1 MFKNFDKN
9 TIIGALLIMTM
20 VMFYFNYSKNQME
33 KKVESEKLQKA
44 LRAKDTVSQAKV
56 STVNALESANGIK
69 NDSSQFATASISIPG
84 QDLILSNEL
93 ISLKVNTKG
102 AKIHSAQLKKHTSYE
117 EKLVELLSDKKTD
130 FDFTFSLPQGI
141 MSSKTIA
148 FQVINQSK
156 ESIELSSSQGLRVI
170 YTLAP
175 NSYKLSQKWI
185 LPSGKEN
192 KVSVNFST
200 QMNRQE
206 VNLSRERQLST
217 LKYMPQND
225 DVLKSLSTSSNETLD
240 MTAPLQWISFGQQFF
255 HTTIIPSQPFQ
266 KSILDVKFQET
277 DESYVKNYTVKSE
290 MIPTSDT
297 AAFDYFI
304 GPIDYKLLKKEGKE
318 LEQLV
323 PLSQDILIF
332 RWMKIFNIYLIIP
345 VFNFLSQFVS
355 NYGIIILLLT
365 IFIKVITAPL
375 SYKTYKSGVAMKILK
390 PELDKL
396 KAKFGDDQT
405 KLSQEQMKLYGEFGV
420 SPFGG
425 CLPMLLQMPILFAMF
440 SFFPSSIELRH
451 ESFLWATD
459 LSTYDSFVKLPFN
472 IPFYGAHIS
481 LFAML
486 SALTQIGMS
495 WYSQRLQPSSPQAE
509 QMKMLMYIMPIMFLF
524 MFNSFPAALTFYYF
538 LQNVLGMLQ
547 QWFFTTF
554 IIKEDK
560 IRAEMEL
567 AKKTPKKQGAFQK
580 KMAQMMEEAEKQK
593 KMQQNPNKK

>member
-44 LRAKDTVSQAKV
+44 LKAKDTVAQAKA
-56 STVNALESANGIK
+56 STVNALESVAGIK
-69 NDSSQFATASISIPG
+69 NGISQFAIASISIPG

-93 ISLKVNTKG
+93 ISLRVNTKG

-277 DESYVKNYTVKSE
+277 DDSYVKNYTVKSE

>member
-44 LRAKDTVSQAKV
+44 LRAKDTVSQATV

-277 DESYVKNYTVKSE
+277 DDSYVKNYTVKSE

>member
-9 TIIGALLIMTM
+9 TIIGALLIITM

-44 LRAKDTVSQAKV
+44 LRAKDIVSQAKV

-69 NDSSQFATASISIPG
+69 NDSSQFATASLSIPG

-509 QMKMLMYIMPIMFLF
+509 QMKMLMYIMPVMFLF

-538 LQNVLGMLQ
+538 LQNILGMLQ

-560 IRAEMEL
+560 IKAEMEL

>member
-9 TIIGALLIMTM
+9 TIIGALLIITM

-44 LRAKDTVSQAKV
+44 LRAKDIVSQAKV

-69 NDSSQFATASISIPG
+69 NDSSQFATASLSIPG

-170 YTLAP
+170 YTMAP

-192 KVSVNFST
+192 RVSVNFST

-509 QMKMLMYIMPIMFLF
+509 QMKMLMYIMPVMFLF

-560 IRAEMEL
+560 IKAEMEL

>member
-44 LRAKDTVSQAKV
+44 LRAKDTVSQATV

-206 VNLSRERQLST
+206 VNLGRERQLST

-225 DVLKSLSTSSNETLD
+225 DVLKSLSTTSNETLD

>member
-277 DESYVKNYTVKSE
+277 DDSYVKNYTVKSE

>member
-1 MFKNFDKN
+1 M
-9 TIIGALLIMTM
+9 
-20 VMFYFNYSKNQME
+20 
-33 KKVESEKLQKA
+33 
-44 LRAKDTVSQAKV
+44 
-56 STVNALESANGIK
+56 
-69 NDSSQFATASISIPG
+69 
-84 QDLILSNEL
+84 
-93 ISLKVNTKG
+93 
-102 AKIHSAQLKKHTSYE
+102 
-117 EKLVELLSDKKTD
+117 
-130 FDFTFSLPQGI
+130 
-141 MSSKTIA
+141 
-148 FQVINQSK
+148 
-156 ESIELSSSQGLRVI
+156 
-170 YTLAP
+170 
-175 NSYKLSQKWI
+175 
-185 LPSGKEN
+185 N
-192 KVSVNFST
+192 K
-200 QMNRQE
+200 QE
-206 VNLSRERQLST
+206 VNLVRERQLST
-217 LKYMPQND
+217 LKYMPEND
-225 DVLKSLSTSSNETLD
+225 DVLKSMSTTANETLD
-240 MTAPLQWISFGQQFF
+240 MTAPLRWISFGQQFF
-255 HTTIIPSQPFQ
+255 HATIMPSQPFQ
-266 KSILDVKFQET
+266 NSILDVKFQEA

-290 MIPTSDT
+290 MIPTGDT
-297 AAFDYFI
+297 ASFDYSI
-304 GPIDYKLLKKEGKE
+304 GPIDYKLLKKEGND

-345 VFNFLSQFVS
+345 VFNFLSQFIS
-355 NYGIIILLLT
+355 NYGVIILLLT

-451 ESFLWATD
+451 EPFLWATD
-459 LSTYDSFVKLPFN
+459 LSTFDTIVKLPFN
-472 IPFYGAHIS
+472 VPFYGAHVS

-486 SALTQIGMS
+486 SAFTQIGMS

-509 QMKMLMYIMPIMFLF
+509 QMKMLMYIMPVLFLF

-567 AKKTPKKQGAFQK
+567 SKKTPKKQGAFQK
-580 KMAQMMEEAEKQK
+580 KMSEMMVEAEKQK
-593 KMQQNPNKK
+593 KLQQNPNKK

>member
-1 MFKNFDKN
+1 
-9 TIIGALLIMTM
+9 
-20 VMFYFNYSKNQME
+20 
-33 KKVESEKLQKA
+33 
-44 LRAKDTVSQAKV
+44 
-56 STVNALESANGIK
+56 
-69 NDSSQFATASISIPG
+69 
-84 QDLILSNEL
+84 
-93 ISLKVNTKG
+93 
-102 AKIHSAQLKKHTSYE
+102 
-117 EKLVELLSDKKTD
+117 LSDKKTD

-240 MTAPLQWISFGQQFF
+240 MAAPLQWISFGQQFF

-509 QMKMLMYIMPIMFLF
+509 QMKMLMYIMPVMFLF

-560 IRAEMEL
+560 IKAEMEL

>member
-9 TIIGALLIMTM
+9 TIIGALLIITM

-44 LRAKDTVSQAKV
+44 LRAKDIVSQAKV
-56 STVNALESANGIK
+56 STVNALESANVIK
-69 NDSSQFATASISIPG
+69 NDSSQFATASLSIPG

-509 QMKMLMYIMPIMFLF
+509 QMKMLMYIMPVMFLF

-560 IRAEMEL
+560 IKAEMEL

>member
-9 TIIGALLIMTM
+9 TIIGALLIITM

-44 LRAKDTVSQAKV
+44 LRAKDIVSQAKV

-69 NDSSQFATASISIPG
+69 NDSSQFATASLSIPG

-170 YTLAP
+170 YTMAP

-192 KVSVNFST
+192 RVSVNFST

-509 QMKMLMYIMPIMFLF
+509 QMKMLMYIMPVMFLF

-538 LQNVLGMLQ
+538 LQNILGMLQ

-560 IRAEMEL
+560 IKAEMEL

>member
-9 TIIGALLIMTM
+9 TIIGALLIITM

-44 LRAKDTVSQAKV
+44 LRAKDIVSQAKV

-69 NDSSQFATASISIPG
+69 NDSSQFATASLSIPG

-509 QMKMLMYIMPIMFLF
+509 QMKMLMYIMPVMFLF

-560 IRAEMEL
+560 IKAEMEL

>member
-1 MFKNFDKN
+1 MFKNFDRN

-20 VMFYFNYSKNQME
+20 VMFYFNYSKKQME
-33 KKVESEKLQKA
+33 KKVENEKLQKA
-44 LRAKDTVSQAKV
+44 LKAKDTVAQDKT
-56 STVNALESANGIK
+56 STVDVLKSSDGK
-69 NDSSQFATASISIPG
+69 KSDSSFQSSATSHAPG
-84 QDLILSNEL
+84 LDLTLSNEL
-93 ISLKVNTKG
+93 ISLKVNTTG
-102 AKIHSAQLKKHTSYE
+102 AKIHSAQLKKHTTYE
-117 EKLVELLSDKKTD
+117 EKSVELLSDKKTD

-141 MSSKTIA
+141 LSSKAIA
-148 FQVINQSK
+148 FQIVSQSQDRL
-156 ESIELSSSQGLRVI
+156 ELASPQGLRVI

-225 DVLKSLSTSSNETLD
+225 DVLKSLSTTSNETLD
-240 MTAPLQWISFGQQFF
+240 MTAPLSWISFGQQFF

-266 KSILDVKFQET
+266 NSILDVKFQET
-277 DESYVKNYTVKSE
+277 DESYVKKYTVKSE
-290 MIPTSDT
+290 MMPSSDT
-297 AAFDYFI
+297 ASFDYFI

-405 KLSQEQMKLYGEFGV
+405 RLSQEQMKLYGEFGV

-459 LSTYDSFVKLPFN
+459 LSTYDSIVKLPFN

-509 QMKMLMYIMPIMFLF
+509 QMKMLMYIMPVMFLF

-580 KMAQMMEEAEKQK
+580 KMAEMMEEAEKQK
-593 KMQQNPNKK
+593 KLQQNPNKK

>member
-44 LRAKDTVSQAKV
+44 LRAKDTVSQATV

>member
-44 LRAKDTVSQAKV
+44 LRAKDIVSQAKV
-56 STVNALESANGIK
+56 SKVNALESANGIK
-69 NDSSQFATASISIPG
+69 NDSSQFATASLSIPG

-225 DVLKSLSTSSNETLD
+225 DVLKSLSTSSNETID

-509 QMKMLMYIMPIMFLF
+509 QMKMLMYIMPVMFLF

>member
-277 DESYVKNYTVKSE
+277 DDSYVKNYTVKSE

-375 SYKTYKSGVAMKILK
+375 SYKTYESGVAMKILK

-509 QMKMLMYIMPIMFLF
+509 QMKMLMYIMPVMFLF

-560 IRAEMEL
+560 IKAEMEL

>member
-1 MFKNFDKN
+1 
-9 TIIGALLIMTM
+9 
-20 VMFYFNYSKNQME
+20 
-33 KKVESEKLQKA
+33 
-44 LRAKDTVSQAKV
+44 
-56 STVNALESANGIK
+56 
-69 NDSSQFATASISIPG
+69 
-84 QDLILSNEL
+84 
-93 ISLKVNTKG
+93 
-102 AKIHSAQLKKHTSYE
+102 
-117 EKLVELLSDKKTD
+117 
-130 FDFTFSLPQGI
+130 
-141 MSSKTIA
+141 
-148 FQVINQSK
+148 
-156 ESIELSSSQGLRVI
+156 
-170 YTLAP
+170 
-175 NSYKLSQKWI
+175 
-185 LPSGKEN
+185 
-192 KVSVNFST
+192 
-200 QMNRQE
+200 
-206 VNLSRERQLST
+206 
-217 LKYMPQND
+217 MPQND

-297 AAFDYFI
+297 SAFDYFI

-509 QMKMLMYIMPIMFLF
+509 QMKMLMYIMPVMFLF

-560 IRAEMEL
+560 IKAEMEL

>member
-44 LRAKDTVSQAKV
+44 LKAKDTVAQAKA
-56 STVNALESANGIK
+56 STVNALESVAGIK
-69 NDSSQFATASISIPG
+69 NGISQFAIASISIPG

-93 ISLKVNTKG
+93 ISLRVNTKG

-206 VNLSRERQLST
+206 VNLGRERQLST

-225 DVLKSLSTSSNETLD
+225 DVLKSLSTTSNETLD

-297 AAFDYFI
+297 ATFDYFI

-509 QMKMLMYIMPIMFLF
+509 QMKMLMYIMPVMFLF

>member
-44 LRAKDTVSQAKV
+44 LRAKDIVSQAKV

-69 NDSSQFATASISIPG
+69 NDSSQFATASLSIPG

-509 QMKMLMYIMPIMFLF
+509 QMKMLMYIMPVMFLF

-560 IRAEMEL
+560 IKAEMEL

>member
-44 LRAKDTVSQAKV
+44 LKAKDTVAQAKV
-56 STVNALESANGIK
+56 STVNALKSTTGIK
-69 NDSSQFATASISIPG
+69 NDSSQLATAYMSIPG

-225 DVLKSLSTSSNETLD
+225 DVLKSLSTTSNETLD

-297 AAFDYFI
+297 ATFDYFI

-509 QMKMLMYIMPIMFLF
+509 QMKMLMYIMPVMFLF

-560 IRAEMEL
+560 IKAEMEL

>member
-44 LRAKDTVSQAKV
+44 LRAKDTVSQATV

-277 DESYVKNYTVKSE
+277 DDSYVKNYTVKSE

-509 QMKMLMYIMPIMFLF
+509 QMKMLMYIMPVMFLF

>member
-44 LRAKDTVSQAKV
+44 LRAKDTVSQATV

-156 ESIELSSSQGLRVI
+156 ESIELSSSHGLRVI

>member
-9 TIIGALLIMTM
+9 TIIGALLIITM

-44 LRAKDTVSQAKV
+44 LRAKDIVSQAKV

-69 NDSSQFATASISIPG
+69 NDSSQFATASLSIPG

-170 YTLAP
+170 YTMAP

-509 QMKMLMYIMPIMFLF
+509 QMKMLMYIMPVMFLF

-538 LQNVLGMLQ
+538 LQNILGMLQ

-560 IRAEMEL
+560 IKAEMEL

>member
-1 MFKNFDKN
+1 
-9 TIIGALLIMTM
+9 
-20 VMFYFNYSKNQME
+20 MFYFNYSKNQME

-44 LRAKDTVSQAKV
+44 LRAKDIVSQAKV

-69 NDSSQFATASISIPG
+69 NDSSQFATASLSIPG

-509 QMKMLMYIMPIMFLF
+509 QMKMLMYIMPVMFLF

-560 IRAEMEL
+560 IKAEMEL